1 MIFVSQPDLLNFKK
15 GWMSK
20 LDESGEVRL
29 RRSKD
34 APASWSLHPCTLSV
48 IAELKVG
55 LVYMG
60 KKDVDPH

>member
-34 APASWSLHPCTLSV
+34 APASWSLHPYTLSQ
-48 IAELKVG
+48 LKVE
-55 LVYMG
+55 
-60 KKDVDPH
+60 VDDMDKEN